1 MKTPQ
6 VPHGV
11 IDMRLDEE
19 ITTPLGI
26 PRHTNPYEDE
36 SLTEGAQD
44 HRFLETLSHFHGSEL
59 PPVRHFCVTPAL
71 GELML
76 SEGAHYFRE
85 FGGNGNGC
93 HWLFDIFVTEV
104 LPLFKKLPNEALL
117 ALNIFVDD
125 GKAILQ
131 AAGETPEA
139 DSILELP
146 HPKDGPYVV
155 WHRKIGFTDL
165 CDMHFNL
172 WMFRDGHVIIPSE
185 Y

>member
-11 IDMRLDEE
+11 IDMRLGEE
-19 ITTPLGI
+19 ITTPLGV

-36 SLTEGAQD
+36 SLPEGAQD

-117 ALNIFVDD
+117 ALNIVVDD
-125 GKAILQ
+125 GKAVLQ